1 MNVSEIT
8 TERAIA
14 YLDQRGWRVDS
25 HAGLCADFIINAL
38 RASQKALK
46 LMALTDARIIGKLK
60 QDVRDGQKREREVRK
75 SCRYRNNDGVCIQT
89 NAVEDDQ
96 SLRKCTKQM
105 TLGQPGGRRREN
117 D

>member
-46 LMALTDARIIGKLK
+46 LMALNDSRIIGKLK
-60 QDVRDGQKREREVRK
+60 QDARDGQKREREVFKMLRDCCEHYGNFSDACYYSKCVEK
-75 SCRYRNNDGVCIQT
+75 SY
-89 NAVEDDQ
+89 
-96 SLRKCTKQM
+96 KCTMRSCPLLK
-105 TLGQPGGRRREN
+105 EIK
-117 D
+117 